1 MFTTHYLT
9 VSPPVS
15 ESLRMTAGLGNTII
29 SGRRKSQEKGK
40 EREGSRSYVYNIMY
54 NILEHCK

>member
-29 SGRRKSQEKGK
+29 SGRRESPGGK
-40 EREGSRSYVYNIMY
+40 ERKGRGPDHMY
-54 NILEHCK
+54 TILCITF